1 MNKLKRYAAQHPNYM
16 SSNFNIVINSCSQE
30 VRLLISRAEEITSDE
45 VTTQGNSTD
54 MSIYEVE
61 SFPLLQY
68 DNNR

>member
-1 MNKLKRYAAQHPNYM
+1 M

-54 MSIYEVE
+54 MPIYEVE

>member
-1 MNKLKRYAAQHPNYM
+1 M

-54 MSIYEVE
+54 MSINEVE